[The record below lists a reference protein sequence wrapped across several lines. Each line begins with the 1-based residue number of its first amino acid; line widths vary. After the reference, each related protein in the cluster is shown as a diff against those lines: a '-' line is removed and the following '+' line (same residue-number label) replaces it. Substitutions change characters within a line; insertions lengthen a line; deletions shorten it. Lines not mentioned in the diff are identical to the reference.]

1 MPLCARD
8 VSLHNILSCADYI
21 SPTHIFLSFDHTQSP
36 PIVFKYYFSFIL
48 FYFMVFFTDPPWL
61 FRQRPLIPCIFLFF
75 AFQRQEVF
83 LSPLAKSTKAQ
94 YSCGSHIDMFRCSNN
109 IWIPNNAGWYKI
121 SKYILLIFDIF
132 LRFRSTEVFFF
143 LYHLPLCLFFIVA
156 RIGVIYVFFYF
167 FIYFSNF
174 S

>member
-1 MPLCARD
+1 MLLKYYYILIIFLLLCYLLLCYLLLCYFFRKKVTKKLEVFAMPLCARD

-109 IWIPNNAGWYKI
+109 I
-121 SKYILLIFDIF
+121 
-132 LRFRSTEVFFF
+132 
-143 LYHLPLCLFFIVA
+143 
-156 RIGVIYVFFYF
+156 
-167 FIYFSNF
+167 
-174 S
+174 